1 MKMKPIGDQVLIKE
15 QEKADKTKGGIIL
28 VDGGYNEEFV
38 YANVISVG
46 PGLFTQTGNRIPM
59 SVKSGDRILLSKNNL
74 GSQKKVKFDDEEFI
88 LIREM
93 EISMVSSED

>member
-15 QEKADKTKGGIIL
+15 QEKADKTAGGIIL